1 MEMTPGTVVADAYIT
16 HLAFQSVVAL
26 DRDGKGL
33 CALCRGD
40 DTAVTV
46 GLLDEVVVLLDIAE
60 LRSVELLIPLYG
72 AKVCGGK
79 KSVQC

>member
-1 MEMTPGTVVADAYIT
+1 MEMTPGTVVADAYVT

-33 CALCRGD
+33 CALRRGD

-46 GLLDEVVVLLDIAE
+46 GLLDEVIVLLDIAE
-60 LRSVELLIPLYG
+60 LRPIELLIPLYG

-79 KSVQC
+79 ERIQC

>member
-1 MEMTPGTVVADAYIT
+1 MEMAPGAVVADAYVT
-16 HLAFQSVVAL
+16 HLAFQAVVTL

-40 DTAVTV
+40 DTAVAV

-60 LRSVELLIPLYG
+60 PRPVELLIPLHG

>member
-1 MEMTPGTVVADAYIT
+1 MEMTPGAVVADAYVT
-16 HLAFQSVVAL
+16 HLAFQAVVAL
-26 DRDGKGL
+26 DRDGKSL

-46 GLLDEVVVLLDIAE
+46 GLLDEVVMLLDIAE
-60 LRSVELLIPLYG
+60 LRPVELLIPLYG